1 MLMATAAFLT
11 ILVGAMSSSS
21 LVSADACTAQL
32 SYSIPS
38 TYNNSNVQMV
48 VPVSATCSFI
58 TGQLY
63 VVGNAYDQSLNTN
76 LGSVNTALIPTG
88 GNIFS
93 GQLTFNLPSYVQ
105 GHTVQVTISI
115 YSNGPNGGILTTAAQ
130 TVQVPNAT
138 YSYPTNYYYPSNCY
152 YPGNY
157 CYYPGYYYPSPPSY
171 PPEPPHHHHEPYPPG
186 PPHHHEPCHDHRC
199 RR

>member
-1 MLMATAAFLT
+1 MATAAFLT

-171 PPEPPHHHHEPYPPG
+171 PPPHHHHHEPCYG
-186 PPHHHEPCHDHRC
+186 HHC